1 MARRDMPY
9 ARGMVRI
16 GAHDR
21 EGDPLTVVST
31 TGSQI
36 VQFFL
41 GDPQGW
47 GAPTFPGGDPDALR
61 AAFEEAGIDVYIHAP
76 YGINVASANNRIR
89 IPSRKLLE
97 QQLSAAAKIGAKG
110 LIVHGGHVTGGV
122 DEAVGYD
129 NWRKAVERIERPVR
143 LLIENTAGGDH
154 AMARGLDAVAR
165 LWDAIGDLADPGA
178 SRGAGAGT
186 AAGAGGTVAAD
197 AVSAGGAGS
206 TVTGSGKAGA
216 ARDGNIGFCLDTCH
230 AHAGG
235 DDLAGIVD
243 RVKAITGRI
252 DLVHCNN
259 SRDEFD
265 SGRDRHAG
273 LESGTIDPGAL
284 LDIVRAADAPVIC
297 ETPDPRTDTAWLRQ
311 HLT

>member
-1 MARRDMPY
+1 MAY

-21 EGDPLTVVST
+21 EGDPLTVARA
-31 TGSQI
+31 TGSEA

-47 GAPTFPGGDPDALR
+47 GAPTFPGGDASALR
-61 AAFEEAGIDVYIHAP
+61 AAFAEARVDVYIHAP

-97 QQLSAAAKIGAKG
+97 RQLAAAAEVGAKA

-122 DEAVGYD
+122 AERVGYD
-129 NWRKAVERIERPVR
+129 NWRKAVERIGRPVR

-165 LWDAIGDLADPGA
+165 LWDAIGDLANPGA
-178 SRGAGAGT
+178 DGAGLT
-186 AAGAGGTVAAD
+186 GAGQ
-197 AVSAGGAGS
+197 
-206 TVTGSGKAGA
+206 
-216 ARDGNIGFCLDTCH
+216 IGFCLDTCH
-230 AHAGG
+230 AYAGG
-235 DDLAGIVD
+235 DELATIVD
-243 RVKAITGRI
+243 RVKAITGRV

-259 SRDEFD
+259 SQDEFG

-273 LESGTIDPGAL
+273 LESGTIDPAL
-284 LDIVRAADAPVIC
+284 LLDVVRAADAPVIC
-297 ETPDPRTDTAWLRQ
+297 ETPDPGADIGWLRQ
-311 HLT
+311 HLR